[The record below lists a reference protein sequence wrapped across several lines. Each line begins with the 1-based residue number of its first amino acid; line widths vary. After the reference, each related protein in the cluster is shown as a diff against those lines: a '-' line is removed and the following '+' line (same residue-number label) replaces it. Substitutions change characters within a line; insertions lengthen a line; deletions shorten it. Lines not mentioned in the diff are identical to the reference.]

1 MINSLRN
8 VGDDMLNVAKAA
20 AAGQTPARITR
31 VQAQNMFGQF
41 YKLAKK
47 RFKKMFGKGSA
58 DEAGEVVER
67 GSSAIKAGETH
78 LVKNAGQA

>member
-1 MINSLRN
+1 
-8 VGDDMLNVAKAA
+8 MLNVAKAA
-20 AAGQTPARITR
+20 AAGQAPARITR
-31 VQAQNMFGQF
+31 VQAQNMFGKF
-41 YKLAKK
+41 YQISKK
-47 RFKKMFGKGSA
+47 RFKQMFGKGKVA